1 MTKYRLK
8 YVNDDLFEVLRTFKV
23 SSMIV
28 PKRHTHRIDKE
39 LLGLWVHYLGG
50 DRVLREGDNLL
61 IVRQVED
68 ANFEEL

>member
-23 SSMIV
+23 SSMIIT
-28 PKRHTHRIDKE
+28 KRHTHRIDKE